1 MDIRILRRLTRN
13 PLSRGSGNEPQHPK
27 VRGSRT
33 IDWQDG
39 TPHGR
44 TAMKEME
51 RRDFLVGMTSLGG
64 VGALT
69 WAKVRIFSGV
79 ATGAKGEPGAVR
91 IVQFSDDERRLGA
104 ASVPKIV
111 KTDEEWQRLLTP
123 EQFDVT
129 RRAGTERAFTGALYN
144 NHDPGLYRCIC
155 CRNALYSS
163 KQKFESGTGWPSFW
177 TPIAKENVVQNSDL
191 SMGMA

>member
-1 MDIRILRRLTRN
+1 
-13 PLSRGSGNEPQHPK
+13 
-27 VRGSRT
+27 
-33 IDWQDG
+33 
-39 TPHGR
+39 
-44 TAMKEME
+44 MKEME
-51 RRDFLVGMTSLGG
+51 RRGFLVAMASLVG

-69 WAKVRIFSGV
+69 WAKVRMFP
-79 ATGAKGEPGAVR
+79 GAAAGPKGEPGIVR

-129 RRAGTERAFTGALYN
+129 RRAGTETAFSGALYN

-155 CRNALYSS
+155 CGNALYSS

-177 TPIAKENVVQNSDL
+177 APIAKENVVQNSDL
-191 SMGMA
+191 SIGMARTEIRCKLCDAHLGHVFDDGPPPTGLRYCMNSAALRFVPHRS